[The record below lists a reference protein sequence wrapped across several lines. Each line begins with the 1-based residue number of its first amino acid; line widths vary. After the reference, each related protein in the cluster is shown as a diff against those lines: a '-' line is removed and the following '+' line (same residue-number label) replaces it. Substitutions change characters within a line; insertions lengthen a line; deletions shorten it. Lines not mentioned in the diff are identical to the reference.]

1 MTTLDRQVKSA
12 QSRLW
17 CNRWLRQLCWTGTLV
32 AGVYAGLVL
41 VSRLWGLEW
50 PLSLM
55 AAAGAGLALVASLVW
70 SLIGR
75 PGRHTAAAALDAAAG
90 LRERVSSG
98 LYCTTSEDPFERAV
112 YQDAQ
117 RVAGSIAVGQHLKL
131 RFPFQA
137 VYSGLA
143 VLVAGIMLLLPDGML
158 EETQAHQEK
167 LAAHQVAK
175 TQVEVQKRLQP
186 IKKLAETNPALKD
199 LKEELE
205 RLDTP
210 LTKMDQPQ
218 NIRHEALKKIDKM
231 ADALREQQAG
241 ERYDKVN
248 EMKKMLRGIKQQN
261 EGMTENLSKAL
272 ADGNFKAAQEEI
284 KQLQEK
290 LATLKHQEDQQM
302 VKQLEE
308 QLKDLAKQLD
318 KVADDKVMK
327 EKLEQA
333 GLKKEDIEKML
344 QNLSKKDME
353 QIKKELEKSGLAQK
367 DIDKLA
373 QQLAKRKDAAAA
385 CQKMSKA
392 MKQAASAAGQGQTGE
407 AMDQMQSAGDQLSEM
422 EQMEQEMN
430 QLESQAAALEDA
442 KKDLESCS
450 KCNGTGMCNG
460 QRCGACQGSGMG
472 QGQGGMGGL
481 GQGRGGL
488 APKGGETNFG
498 TKIVRQKVHTGKGRI
513 IGQFLVDAEQVKGD
527 VSTPLAEVI
536 SAEERDATDAI
547 SRDRIPRQYQKSV
560 KEYFSYVQKA
570 LTGTAEGERGR
581 GGEGETSDDG
591 SAADEGQD

>member
-17 CNRWLRQLCWTGTLV
+17 CNRWLRQLCWSATAVT
-32 AGVYAGLVL
+32 GVYAVLVL

-50 PLSLM
+50 PLGVM
-55 AAAGAGLALVASLVW
+55 AAGAGCLALAGSLGWSLV
-70 SLIGR
+70 GR
-75 PGRHTAAAALDAAAG
+75 PGRHAAAAALDEAAG

-98 LYCTTSEDPFERAV
+98 LYCTTSEDPFEQAV
-112 YQDAQ
+112 YQDAE
-117 RVAGSIAVGQHLKL
+117 RVAGSVTVRQHLRL

-137 VYSGLA
+137 VYSGIA
-143 VLVAGIMLLLPDGML
+143 ALVAGIMLLLPDGML
-158 EETQAHQEK
+158 EETQAHQQRTVAE
-167 LAAHQVAK
+167 QVAR

-205 RLDTP
+205 KLETP
-210 LTKMDQPQ
+210 LAKMDQPQ

-353 QIKKELEKSGLAQK
+353 QIKKELEKSGLAKK

-385 CQKMSKA
+385 CQKMSQA

-422 EQMEQEMN
+422 EQMEQEMS
-430 QLESQAAALEDA
+430 QLESQMAELQDA

-450 KCNGTGMCNG
+450 KCNGTGQCNG

-472 QGQGGMGGL
+472 QPNQGGGMGRL

-570 LTGTAEGERGR
+570 LTGGT
-581 GGEGETSDDG
+581 TP
-591 SAADEGQD
+591 ADEKPEASSESDGEDRSED